1 MTDLQKRILD
11 IFREVRDIL
20 DRNGITYFAIGGT
33 CIGAVRHGGF
43 IPWDDDL
50 DIAVPIEQFGR
61 MLDLLKAELPP
72 HLELYTGAERKHYRY
87 IFVKVTDNRTTF
99 IEKTEIALSARAP
112 RFLAASMPS
121 VQGCFYRYHAD
132 IRSFAGQTVL
142 FPDKKIFF
150 NERAPEV

>member
-1 MTDLQKRILD
+1 M
-11 IFREVRDIL
+11 
-20 DRNGITYFAIGGT
+20 
-33 CIGAVRHGGF
+33 
-43 IPWDDDL
+43 
-50 DIAVPIEQFGR
+50 PIEQFGR

-99 IEKTEIALSARAP
+99 IEKTEIGYPDAYKGV
-112 RFLAASMPS
+112 FI
-121 VQGCFYRYHAD
+121 D
-132 IRSFAGQTVL
+132 IMRSFAGQTVL